1 MIKKETKKNM
11 KLIIIYLLY
20 LFFIVVWYNNYT
32 INNFIFDYSKDIFKW
47 IIIGLIINFTSFL
60 AIKKVEYNNLTLWF
74 VGLSYFF
81 MYGDVFIKKLKW
93 NIEAEGE
100 KVLVI
105 HTLCI
110 KPSFLKMGL
119 GQKFI
124 IFAENYA
131 KELGCTT
138 IRLDTNDKNIPG
150 ANLYKK
156 MGYNHVGNADFNFQ
170 GLKYQN
176 LKCFDKIL

>member
-1 MIKKETKKNM
+1 MIRKAAAEDISFVEEIYNEITSNEEIIKFTQWM
-11 KLIIIYLLY
+11 KGLY
-20 LFFIVVWYNNYT
+20 PTVLTAQKSFEEGTLFVSEDDGVITGAVILNHEQPE
-32 INNFIFDYSKDIFKW
+32 
-47 IIIGLIINFTSFL
+47 
-60 AIKKVEYNNLTLWF
+60 EY
-74 VGLSYFF
+74 
-81 MYGDVFIKKLKW
+81 KKLKW
-93 NIEAEGE
+93 SIEAEGE

-110 KPSFLKMGL
+110 KPSFSKMGL

-176 LKCFDKIL
+176 LKCFDKVL

>member
-1 MIKKETKKNM
+1 MIRKATAE
-11 KLIIIYLLY
+11 
-20 LFFIVVWYNNYT
+20 
-32 INNFIFDYSKDIFKW
+32 DIFFVEEIYNEITSNEE
-47 IIIGLIINFTSFL
+47 IIKFTQWMKGLYPTVLTAQKSFEEGTL
-60 AIKKVEYNNLTLWF
+60 FVSENDGVITGAVILNHEQPEEY
-74 VGLSYFF
+74 
-81 MYGDVFIKKLKW
+81 KKLKW
-93 NIEAEGE
+93 SIEAEGE

-110 KPSFLKMGL
+110 KPSFSKMGL

-131 KELGCTT
+131 KELGCTA

-156 MGYNHVGNADFNFQ
+156 MGYTHVGNADFNFQ

-176 LKCFDKIL
+176 LKCFDKVL

>member
-1 MIKKETKKNM
+1 MIRKATAEDISFVEEIYNEITSNEEIIKFTQWM
-11 KLIIIYLLY
+11 KGLY
-20 LFFIVVWYNNYT
+20 PTVLTAQKSFEEGTLFVSEDDGVITGAVILNHEQPE
-32 INNFIFDYSKDIFKW
+32 
-47 IIIGLIINFTSFL
+47 
-60 AIKKVEYNNLTLWF
+60 EY
-74 VGLSYFF
+74 
-81 MYGDVFIKKLKW
+81 KKLKW

-110 KPSFLKMGL
+110 KPSFSKMEL

-176 LKCFDKIL
+176 LKCFDKTL